1 MRSTCK
7 NTGIDM
13 MMCFFK
19 RSDGTHETTF
29 GGLLEHLLWRFHICA
44 LQHMEKQTVTPQG
57 ILIHKVT
64 SYLSDSSVTR
74 FHLGNVYQLSEI
86 KPDQKE

>member
-19 RSDGTHETTF
+19 RSDGTHEATF
-29 GGLLEHLLWRFHICA
+29 GGLLEHLL
-44 LQHMEKQTVTPQG
+44 
-57 ILIHKVT
+57 
-64 SYLSDSSVTR
+64 
-74 FHLGNVYQLSEI
+74 
-86 KPDQKE
+86 